1 MIEEIKT
8 RRSIRKYKQYEIPT
22 EAINK
27 IIQAGRFAPSGKNKQ
42 PWKFIV
48 YGGDAKR
55 NLLAKMEEGLKRE
68 LSGKAYLPDS
78 AYGLPDAHN
87 TLRVMGEAPTLAV
100 IINPYGKSP
109 FEQVTVDERVTE
121 IVDSLSIG
129 AAIQNMLLEAERLGI
144 GTLWIGN
151 TFFAYP
157 ELAEFVKEPGQ
168 LVGAVAMGYAQEKP
182 GQRERKRL
190 EAILEY
196 RY

>member
-8 RRSIRKYKQYEIPT
+8 RRSIRRYKQYEIPT
-22 EAINK
+22 EVVNK

-55 NLLAKMEEGLKRE
+55 NLLAKMEAGLQRE
-68 LSGKAYLPDS
+68 LSGKAFLPDS
-78 AYGLPDAHN
+78 AYGLPDAGN
-87 TLRVMGEAPTLAV
+87 TLQIMREAPTLV
-100 IINPYGKSP
+100 VVMNPYGKSP
-109 FEQVTVDERVTE
+109 FEQITVDERVTE
-121 IVDSLSIG
+121 IVDALSIG
-129 AAIQNMLLEAERLGI
+129 AAIENMLLEAERLGI

-168 LVGAVAMGYAQEKP
+168 LVGAVAMGYAEEKP
-182 GQRERKRL
+182 GQRSRKRL
-190 EAILEY
+190 ETILEY